1 MGRLKNCAKKM
12 SKYGGEKLSDKNDP
26 KWSIAQN
33 WTAASM
39 VDGKKKAER
48 KRRPLRGLVVAH
60 ADSAGRFSADAISF
74 DTAARGS
81 DAFNRPFPTG
91 GVEKPTTLSVI
102 TGGHS

>member
-1 MGRLKNCAKKM
+1 MGGKSSPIRM
-12 SKYGGEKLSDKNDP
+12 TLSGVLP
-26 KWSIAQN
+26 KTGLQLQWL
-33 WTAASM
+33 M
-39 VDGKKKAER
+39 KKKNAER
-48 KRRPLRGLVVAH
+48 KRRPLRGLVVAN